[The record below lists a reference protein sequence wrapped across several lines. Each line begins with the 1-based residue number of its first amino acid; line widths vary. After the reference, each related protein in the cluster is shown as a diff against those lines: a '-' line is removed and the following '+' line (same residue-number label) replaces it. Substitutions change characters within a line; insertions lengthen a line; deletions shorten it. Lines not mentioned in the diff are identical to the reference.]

1 MRWLDSIIDSMDM
14 ELEQTPGES
23 EGQGSHVA
31 VHGVTKNQTRLS
43 NQTTTTE
50 SHDPLVDRKSR
61 VCLFMPICQT
71 RRLGLREVRQDNYS
85 LTARKGWKKV
95 LMEPRPPQFR
105 ALITG
110 PSSSCLWVHM
120 SVTRLAA
127 SRAS

>member
-1 MRWLDSIIDSMDM
+1 MRWLDGITNSMDM
-14 ELEQTPGES
+14 SFEQTPGES
-23 EGQGSHVA
+23 EGQGSHAAVYEVA
-31 VHGVTKNQTRLS
+31 KNQTLLS
-43 NQTTTTE
+43 NQTTTE

-61 VCLFMPICQT
+61 VCLFTSICQM
-71 RRLGLREVRQDNYS
+71 RRLGFREIRQDDYR

-110 PSSSCLWVHM
+110 PNSSCLWVHT
-120 SVTRLAA
+120 SITCLAA